1 MSRGAIAKGRA
12 AAGAV
17 AALALACGC
26 TAQAVD
32 TAGSDENSPSARS
45 TSDNSVPTPRSSPTE
60 GTEGTEK
67 LKKMKSP
74 VSRAELP
81 ASARTEDPPPPAPA
95 TPSTSTPPP
104 PPRTSAPPPP
114 PEPGPVV
121 LARGEQGKKVRE
133 LQARL
138 RQIGWFG
145 QNPTGTYGPVT
156 ATAVAGFQGKRGLLP
171 TGATDTRTWS
181 RLRAMTREPSRY
193 ELYPDGGMP
202 PAKPDRRCL
211 TGRVLCISKD
221 SRTLT
226 WMIDGKV
233 RSTMDV
239 RFGSEYT
246 PTREG
251 EFRVFWKSRHHVST
265 LYDTPMPY
273 AMFFSGGQAVHYSSD
288 FAASGYNGASHGCVN
303 VRDKEGIA
311 RLFKQVKDGDRVVVY
326 K

>member
-1 MSRGAIAKGRA
+1 MSRDAIARGRA

-17 AALALACGC
+17 VALALACGC
-26 TAQAVD
+26 TAQAVE
-32 TAGSDENSPSARS
+32 TTGRSEKSPTARS
-45 TSDNSVPTPRSSPTE
+45 SSDNSSPTPSESP
-60 GTEGTEK
+60 

-81 ASARTEDPPPPAPA
+81 QSKTPEVPSTPPARPR
-95 TPSTSTPPP
+95 TSTPPP
-104 PPRTSAPPPP
+104 PAP

-121 LARGEQGKKVRE
+121 LARGQDGRKVRE

-145 QNPTGTYGPVT
+145 QHPTGTYGPVT
-156 ATAVAGFQGKRGLLP
+156 AIAVEGFQGKRGLLR

-181 RLRAMTREPSRY
+181 RLLAMTREPTRN

-211 TGRVLCISKD
+211 TGRVMCISKE

-226 WMIDGKV
+226 WMIDG
-233 RSTMDV
+233 RSVTTVDV
-239 RFGSEYT
+239 RFGSEFT

-251 EFRVFWKSRHHVST
+251 EFRVFWKNRDHVST

-288 FAASGYNGASHGCVN
+288 FAARGYNGASHGCVN
-303 VRDKEGIA
+303 VRDKKSLA
-311 RLFKQVKDGDRVVVY
+311 SLFKQVRTGDKVVVY

>member
-1 MSRGAIAKGRA
+1 MSRDAIARGRA

-17 AALALACGC
+17 VALALACGC
-26 TAQAVD
+26 TAQAVE
-32 TAGSDENSPSARS
+32 TAGKDEKSPTTRPPSA
-45 TSDNSVPTPRSSPTE
+45 NSSPTPSE
-60 GTEGTEK
+60 SP

-81 ASARTEDPPPPAPA
+81 QSRTPDVPSTPPPRPR
-95 TPSTSTPPP
+95 TSTPPP
-104 PPRTSAPPPP
+104 PAP

-121 LARGEQGKKVRE
+121 LARGQDGKKVRE

-145 QNPTGTYGPVT
+145 QHPTGTYGPVT
-156 ATAVAGFQGKRGLLP
+156 ATAVEGFQGKRGLLR
-171 TGATDTRTWS
+171 TGATDTRTWD
-181 RLRAMTREPSRY
+181 RLLAMTREPTRH

-211 TGRVLCISKD
+211 TGRVMCISKE

-226 WMIDGKV
+226 WMVDGKAV
-233 RSTMDV
+233 TTVDV
-239 RFGSEYT
+239 RFGSEFT

-251 EFRVFWKSRHHVST
+251 EFQVFWKNRDHVST

-288 FAASGYNGASHGCVN
+288 FAARGYNGASHGCVN
-303 VRDKEGIA
+303 VRDKKGIA
-311 RLFKQVKDGDRVVVY
+311 KLFKQVKTGDKVVIY

>member
-1 MSRGAIAKGRA
+1 MSRGAIARGRA

-17 AALALACGC
+17 VALTLACGC
-26 TAQAVD
+26 TAQAVG
-32 TAGSDENSPSARS
+32 AGGKGEKSPSTRTSSDRS
-45 TSDNSVPTPRSSPTE
+45 VKDRYIKSAPTPRSSPTPE
-60 GTEGTEK
+60 
-67 LKKMKSP
+67 LPKMKSP

-81 ASARTEDPPPPAPA
+81 PSKVPSA
-95 TPSTSTPPP
+95 P
-104 PPRTSAPPPP
+104 PPRPRVSTPPPP
-114 PEPGPVV
+114 PEPGPTL
-121 LARGEQGKKVRE
+121 LARGKEGKKVRE

-156 ATAVAGFQGKRGLLP
+156 ATAVEGFQAKRGLLR
-171 TGATDTRTWS
+171 TGATDTRTWL
-181 RLRAMTREPSRY
+181 RLVAMTREPTRH

-211 TGRVLCISKD
+211 TGRVMCISKD

-226 WMIDGKV
+226 WMIDGKAV
-233 RSTMDV
+233 TTVDV

-251 EFRVFWKSRHHVST
+251 EFRVFWKNRDHVST

-288 FAASGYNGASHGCVN
+288 FAARGYNGASHGCVN
-303 VRDKEGIA
+303 VRDKRGIA
-311 RLFKQVKDGDRVVVY
+311 KLFKQVRTGDKVVIY

>member
-1 MSRGAIAKGRA
+1 MSRSAIAKGRA
-12 AAGAV
+12 AVGAV

-32 TAGSDENSPSARS
+32 SSRGEGNAPSARK
-45 TSDNSVPTPRSSPTE
+45 TSDNSAPTPRSSRSSP
-60 GTEGTEK
+60 TEK

-81 ASARTEDPPPPAPA
+81 ASQRKRPTHRAPT
-95 TPSTSTPPP
+95 TPSTPAP
-104 PPRTSAPPPP
+104 PPRTSTPPPP

-121 LARGEQGKKVRE
+121 IARGERGKKVRD

-145 QNPTGTYGPVT
+145 QHPTGTYGPVT
-156 ATAVAGFQGKRGLLP
+156 ATAVAGFQSKRGLRA
-171 TGATDTRTWS
+171 TGTTDTRTWQ
-181 RLRAMTREPSRY
+181 RLLAMTREPSRY

-288 FAASGYNGASHGCVN
+288 FAASGYNGTSHGCVN

-311 RLFKQVKDGDRVVVY
+311 RLFKQVEDGDRVVVY